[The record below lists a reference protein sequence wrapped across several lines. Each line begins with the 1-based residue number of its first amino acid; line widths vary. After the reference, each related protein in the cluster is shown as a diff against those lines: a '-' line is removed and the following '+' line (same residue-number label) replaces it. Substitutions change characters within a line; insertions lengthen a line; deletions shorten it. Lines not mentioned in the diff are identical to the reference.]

1 MGTFFVFLG
10 VLSILV
16 LIHELGH
23 FLAARY
29 FGIRVDE
36 FAFGL
41 PFTKPIFKFQH
52 GETQYAIYPLIFG
65 GFVKLHGEENKV
77 KEDKL
82 RSFWNRGRRQRMIVL
97 VAGVTMNI
105 LLALVLFVS
114 LYLVLGIPGDA
125 QNLVTVN
132 VIEPNSPAA
141 ASGLMA
147 YDRIISVNGLDI
159 NKTSDFGQ
167 MMIKYAG
174 TPAKL
179 TIRRGPTVALFEGIV
194 EKATQEIV
202 LTAIPRVNPP
212 AGQGA
217 LGVSISEYPY
227 VQLSKNG
234 NVFVA
239 SLRVTGKWI
248 ERIFE
253 GFRGIGQSLMA
264 GKKPEGISGPIGIY
278 QLTGI
283 VAGEGILP
291 TIELIAILSVNL
303 AIFNVLPIPALDG
316 GRMFFVWLEWVR
328 RKRISVE
335 LEAKINNW
343 GMIFLLTLIALISL
357 QDVIKIW
364 WK

>member
-1 MGTFFVFLG
+1 MG
-10 VLSILV
+10 VLSVLV

-23 FLAARY
+23 FMAARY

-65 GFVKLHGEENKV
+65 GFVKLHGEENEV
-77 KEDKL
+77 KEDKK

-105 LLALVLFVS
+105 ILALCLFVT
-114 LYLVLGIPGDA
+114 LYLVLGVPGEPK
-125 QNLVTVN
+125 NLVTVN
-132 VIEPNSPAA
+132 FVEPNSPAA
-141 ASGLMA
+141 VSGLQVT
-147 YDRIISVNGLDI
+147 DRIISVNGQILAS
-159 NKTSDFGQ
+159 TPEFSQ
-167 MMIKYAG
+167 SMIKFAG
-174 TPAKL
+174 TPTKL
-179 TIRRGPTVALFEGIV
+179 VVRRGSTVPLFEGIM
-194 EKATQEIV
+194 EKTTQELT

-212 AGQGA
+212 KGQGA

-227 VQLSKNG
+227 VQIEKNG
-234 NVFVA
+234 NVIVA

-248 ERIFE
+248 ERVFE
-253 GFRGIGQSLMA
+253 GFRSIGKNLMA
-264 GKKPEGISGPIGIY
+264 GKKPEGVAGPIGIY
-278 QLTGI
+278 QLTGL

-291 TIELIAILSVNL
+291 IIELIAILSVNL

-316 GRMFFVWLEWVR
+316 GRMFFICLEWVR
-328 RKRISVE
+328 RKRVSAE

-357 QDVIKIW
+357 QDVIRIW

>member
-1 MGTFFVFLG
+1 MLTFFVFLG
-10 VLSILV
+10 VLSVLV

-23 FLAARY
+23 FMAARY

-65 GFVKLHGEENKV
+65 GFVKLHGEENEV
-77 KEDKL
+77 KDDKK

-105 LLALVLFVS
+105 VLALSLFVT
-114 LYLVLGIPGDA
+114 LYLVLGVPGKV
-125 QNLVTVN
+125 QNLITVN
-132 VIEPNSPAA
+132 FVEPNSPAA
-141 ASGLMA
+141 ASGLIA
-147 YDRIISVNGLDI
+147 SDRVISVNGQTL
-159 NKTSDFGQ
+159 TSTPEFSQ
-167 MMIKYAG
+167 AMIKYAG
-174 TPAKL
+174 TP
-179 TIRRGPTVALFEGIV
+179 TDIVVRRGATVPLFEGIV
-194 EKATQEIV
+194 EKSTQEIV

-217 LGVSISEYPY
+217 LGVSISQYPY
-227 VQLSKNG
+227 VQTSKTG
-234 NVFVA
+234 NVFLA
-239 SLRVTGKWI
+239 SIRVTGKWI
-248 ERIFE
+248 ERVFD
-253 GFRGIGQSLMA
+253 GFRSIGKSLMA
-264 GKKPEGISGPIGIY
+264 GKKPEGVAGPIGIY
-278 QLTGI
+278 QLTGV

-291 TIELIAILSVNL
+291 IMELIAILSVNL

-328 RKRISVE
+328 RKRISAE

-357 QDVIKIW
+357 QDVIRIW

>member
-1 MGTFFVFLG
+1 M
-10 VLSILV
+10 
-16 LIHELGH
+16 GH
-23 FLAARY
+23 FAAARY
-29 FGIRVDE
+29 FGIRIDE

-41 PFTKPIFKFQH
+41 PFTRAIFKFQH

-65 GFVKLHGEENKV
+65 GFVKLHGEENEV
-77 KEDKL
+77 RDDKK
-82 RSFWNRGRRQRMIVL
+82 RSFWDRGRRQRMIVL

-114 LYLVLGIPGDA
+114 LYLVLGIPGEA
-125 QNLVTVN
+125 HNLVTVN
-132 VIEPNSPAA
+132 LVESGSPAA
-141 ASGLMA
+141 ASGLVP
-147 YDRIISVNGLDI
+147 YDRIISVNNQIVID
-159 NKTSDFGQ
+159 TREFGQ
-167 MMIKYAG
+167 MMVKYAG
-174 TPAKL
+174 TPTKL
-179 TIRRGPTVALFEGIV
+179 MVRRGQTVPLFEGIV
-194 EKATQEIV
+194 EKSAQEIV

-212 AGQGA
+212 TGQGA

-234 NVFVA
+234 NVFIA

-264 GKKPEGISGPIGIY
+264 GKKPEGIAGPIGIY

-291 TIELIAILSVNL
+291 IMELIAILSVNL

-316 GRMFFVWLEWVR
+316 GRMFFIWLEWVR
-328 RKRISVE
+328 RKRISAE

-343 GMIFLLTLIALISL
+343 GMVFLLSLIALISL

-364 WK
+364 WR

>member
-1 MGTFFVFLG
+1 M
-10 VLSILV
+10 V

-41 PFTKPIFKFQH
+41 PFTKPIFKFQY

-65 GFVKLHGEENKV
+65 GFVKLHGEENEV
-77 KEDKL
+77 RDDKK
-82 RSFWNRGRRQRMIVL
+82 RSFWDRGRRQRMIVL

-105 LLALVLFVS
+105 ILALGLFVT
-114 LYLVLGIPGDA
+114 LYLVLGVPGDA
-125 QNLVTVN
+125 RNLVTVN
-132 VIEPNSPAA
+132 LVESGSPANL
-141 ASGLMA
+141 SGIMA
-147 YDRIISVNGLDI
+147 YDRIVSVNGQSI
-159 NKTSDFGQ
+159 NQTKDFSQ

-174 TPAKL
+174 TPTKL
-179 TIRRGPTVALFEGIV
+179 AVRRGQTVPLFEGIV
-194 EKATQEIV
+194 EKSTQEII
-202 LTAIPRVNPP
+202 LTVIPRVNPP
-212 AGQGA
+212 VGQGA

-227 VQLSKNG
+227 VQTSKTG
-234 NVFVA
+234 NVFLA
-239 SLRVTGKWI
+239 SIKVTGKWI
-248 ERIFE
+248 ERVFD
-253 GFRGIGQSLMA
+253 GFRSIGKSLMA
-264 GKKPEGISGPIGIY
+264 GKKPEGIAGPIGIY

-291 TIELIAILSVNL
+291 ILELIAILSINL

-316 GRMFFVWLEWVR
+316 GRMFFIWLEWVR
-328 RKRISVE
+328 RKRISAE